1 MPEGSRHDVRDH
13 VMIVAGAGS
22 GIGAAA
28 AQELAS
34 RGARVACLDINAGG
48 ADATRARIADDGGEA
63 MGLPCDI
70 TDPGAVADAVAR
82 VTGDWSSVQGLV
94 NCVGITGKTG
104 VPAHD
109 IPLEDFDRVLSI
121 NLRGA
126 FIISQH
132 VLPVMLEAG
141 YGRILHV
148 ASIAG
153 KEGNAGMVSYSA
165 SKAGLIGMVKSM
177 GKECA
182 GAGVTVNALAPAVI
196 ETPLLDGMPQEQ
208 IDYMTQK
215 IPMGRLG
222 TLDEVAD
229 IIAWAVSPAASFTTA
244 FTFDL
249 SGGRA
254 TY

>member
-1 MPEGSRHDVRDH
+1 MTTRDRGDIAGH
-13 VMIVAGAGS
+13 VMVVAGAGS

-28 AQELAS
+28 AQELAA
-34 RGARVACLDINAGG
+34 RGSRVACIDIDGER
-48 ADATRARIADDGGEA
+48 ADATARRLREGGTEVIS
-63 MGLPCDI
+63 LPCDI
-70 TDPGAVADAVAR
+70 TVEDEVEDAISRIAS
-82 VTGDWSSVQGLV
+82 TWSAIHGVV
-94 NCVGITGKTG
+94 NSVGITGQTG
-104 VPAHD
+104 KPTHQ
-109 IPLEDFDRVLSI
+109 IPLEDFDRVVAV

-126 FIISQH
+126 LILSQQ
-132 VLPVMLEAG
+132 VLPRMLDAG
-141 YGRILHV
+141 YGRLLHI

-165 SKAGLIGMVKSM
+165 SKAGLIGMVKTM
-177 GKECA
+177 GKDYA
-182 GAGVTVNALAPAVI
+182 GTGVTVNALAPAVI

-208 IDYMTQK
+208 IDYMTAK

-222 TLDEVAD
+222 TLQEVSD
-229 IIAWAVSPAASFTTA
+229 LIAFAVSPASSFTTA